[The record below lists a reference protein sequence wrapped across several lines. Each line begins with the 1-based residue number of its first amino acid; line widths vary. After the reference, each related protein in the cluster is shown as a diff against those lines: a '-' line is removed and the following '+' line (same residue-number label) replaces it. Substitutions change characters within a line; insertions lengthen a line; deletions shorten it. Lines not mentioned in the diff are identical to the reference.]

1 MINNVDGGTDKT
13 LPPSGNQH
21 IMLHAIYSTRAL
33 PRNFGKMTF
42 LRNWKKNISRS
53 SLNLVTHSPNTAGVH
68 GTLCGVWYCEPPG
81 GYEGLSSNHLKVF

>member
-1 MINNVDGGTDKT
+1 MISNVHRGNDKT

-21 IMLHAIYSTRAL
+21 MMLHPLYSTRTL

-42 LRNWKKNISRS
+42 LRNWKKKNMSRS

-68 GTLCGVWYCEPPG
+68 GTLCGVW
-81 GYEGLSSNHLKVF
+81 